1 MRFAIF
7 ALDAFFF
14 AMAKLPKPG
23 TQPTWLAHISEANET
38 KHRRSA
44 LRRSKAKQAFS
55 SRACIIRKAR
65 PRVLLARMNRF
76 FSKVRLRC
84 GAKSRD
90 CSFHFQYSISK
101 ATGFFIPRFQWQSP

>member
-1 MRFAIF
+1 MRSVTFV
-7 ALDAFFF
+7 LDAFFL
-14 AMAKLPKPG
+14 AKAKSQRPG
-23 TQPTWLAHISEANET
+23 TQPTWLAHISEANRISLQKST
-38 KHRRSA
+38 

-101 ATGFFIPRFQWQSP
+101 ATGFF